1 MDADCCGFGGEQ
13 SIAIDVVISFY
24 NCMFRGEALASPSPS
39 RLVISE
45 PSDAGLI
52 HHRFHQYSNAWCA
65 FGITVLRPRLLIV
78 PIRPWTATMSISIRR
93 LLAGLKCSWSLSP
106 SMLTSEPAWL
116 RVADVRLEEDTEV
129 ESAES
134 LLERARKRDGNLV
147 MLEFDILMYYTDSGR
162 HRASTI

>member
-1 MDADCCGFGGEQ
+1 
-13 SIAIDVVISFY
+13 
-24 NCMFRGEALASPSPS
+24 
-39 RLVISE
+39 
-45 PSDAGLI
+45 
-52 HHRFHQYSNAWCA
+52 
-65 FGITVLRPRLLIV
+65 
-78 PIRPWTATMSISIRR
+78 
-93 LLAGLKCSWSLSP
+93 
-106 SMLTSEPAWL
+106 MLTSEPAWL